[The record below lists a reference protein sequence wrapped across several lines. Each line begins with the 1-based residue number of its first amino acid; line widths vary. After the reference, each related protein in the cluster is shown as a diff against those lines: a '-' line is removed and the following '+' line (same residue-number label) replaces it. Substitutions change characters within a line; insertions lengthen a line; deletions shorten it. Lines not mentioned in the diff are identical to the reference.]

1 MSTTL
6 LLIHDI
12 IISII
17 INLCR
22 QEFNVSVCSAQL
34 KIFVI
39 TCVFD
44 IMQFDNLLLIF
55 FNCSYR
61 GSMSYKLEL
70 LNLSHIG
77 HLPAQSQ
84 Q

>member
-1 MSTTL
+1 ML

-12 IISII
+12 IIIII
-17 INLCR
+17 INLFR
-22 QEFNVSVCSAQL
+22 QESNVSVCFGQW

-44 IMQFDNLLLIF
+44 IMQSDNLLEIF
-55 FNCSYR
+55 CNCSYR
-61 GSMSYKLEL
+61 GSMPYKLEL
-70 LNLSHIG
+70 LKLSPIG

-84 Q
+84 QWKH